1 MRIPFLAR
9 VTFASILGCGSIAC
23 LAAGSAA
30 AINSDTQTEPQWQ
43 VYGGD
48 PGGSRS
54 SALAQINRNNVGE
67 LETAWTYRTG
77 ELGAGFARADK
88 LTFEA
93 TPVLLDRTLYVSTAT
108 SIVIALDAV
117 TGTQRWRYDPHISR
131 TTRYA
136 EAASR
141 GVALWVDAAAPSN
154 SVCARRVLLGT
165 LDARLIALDAD
176 TGKVCPGFGLRGA
189 VNLTHGVH
197 LTEPGEY
204 LVTSPPAIYRD
215 VVIVG
220 SAIGDNRAVDVESG
234 VVRAFDARTGIERWS
249 WYPLG
254 DEPTTTPRIGGANAW
269 SILSVDPARGLV
281 FIPTGSAAP
290 DYFGGKR
297 AGNNEHANSLV
308 ALNAETGEL
317 VWHQQLIHHDLWDYD
332 VAAQPLLIDIERE
345 GKLIPVVVA
354 ATKTGMLFVFDRET
368 GTPVFEVDERA
379 VPRSDIPG
387 EVASVTQ
394 PFPSTPSLVS
404 QAAITPDDA
413 WGLTFYDRG
422 KCRDRIASLRSE
434 GIFTPPS
441 LKGSIVSPSSLGGVN
456 WGSLAF
462 DSDRQ
467 LVFAAVNHLPMV
479 VTLIPRDQLAKQR
492 ASADFEDAEF
502 AEQRGTP
509 YAMRRELLA
518 SPWGLP
524 CTAPP
529 WGTLAAIDLRRNT
542 IRWQIMLGS
551 TRDSAPWFMPSR
563 TIGMPNLGGP
573 IVTEGDLVFIAAA
586 TDQYLRAFDIETGRE
601 LWKGRLPAGGQ
612 ATPMTY
618 ALDGRQFVVI
628 AAGGHGALH
637 TKHGDYLVAF
647 ALPKQ

>member
-9 VTFASILGCGSIAC
+9 VTFVSILGCGSIAC
-23 LAAGSAA
+23 PAAGTAA
-30 AINSDTQTEPQWQ
+30 VIDSDAQSEPQWQ

-48 PGGSRS
+48 PGGSRA

-131 TTRYA
+131 TTSYA

-141 GVALWVDAAAPSN
+141 GVALWVDAAAPRN
-154 SVCARRVLLGT
+154 SICARRVLLGT

-176 TGKVCPGFGLRGA
+176 TGKACPGFGLRGA

-204 LVTSPPAIYRD
+204 LVTSPPALYRD

-220 SAIGDNRAVDVESG
+220 SAIGDNRAVNVESG
-234 VVRAFDARTGIERWS
+234 VIRAFDARTGIERWS

-269 SILSVDPARGLV
+269 SIFSVDPARGLV

-297 AGNNEHANSLV
+297 PGNNEHANSLV

-332 VAAQPLLIDIERE
+332 VAAQPLLIDVERE

-368 GTPVFEVDERA
+368 GAPIFEVDERA
-379 VPRSDIPG
+379 VPRSDVPG

-492 ASADFEDAEF
+492 TSGAFVDAEF

-542 IRWQIMLGS
+542 IRWQVMLGS
-551 TRDSAPWFMPSR
+551 TRDSAPWFVPSR

-573 IVTEGDLVFIAAA
+573 IVTDGDVVFIAAA
-586 TDQYLRAFDIETGRE
+586 ADQYLRAFDIETGRE

-628 AAGGHGALH
+628 AAGGHGALR
-637 TKHGDYLVAF
+637 TKRGDYLVAF